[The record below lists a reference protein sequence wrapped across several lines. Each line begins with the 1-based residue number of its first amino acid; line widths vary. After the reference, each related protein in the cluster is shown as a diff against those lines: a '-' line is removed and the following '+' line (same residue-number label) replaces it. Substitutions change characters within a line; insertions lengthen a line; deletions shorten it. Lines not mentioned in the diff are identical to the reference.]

1 MRSGHTVRQTPDTLS
16 SCHTQRVP
24 KARKPRPAPESP
36 KLPIAFD
43 PANLAGRFKTQPN
56 NTSLGTWT
64 RETILSARDA
74 QARGQ
79 FRTAARLGRA
89 MASEPS
95 IFAALVNRLAPH
107 RGLPRTICREGL
119 TGTPASI
126 LEEARANF
134 ATDTSTGLAPGVL
147 ADTFRLLAV
156 HEYCVAQIE
165 WIPRADGS
173 RLDAFVTPFE
183 LDSCEWVEHER
194 KVYAWTVE
202 EGRVE
207 VVHGDGRWV
216 VFARS
221 SEKPWANAALLP
233 LATLWPELALGRR
246 DRSQNA
252 ESHGDDKWIGYLPE
266 GVPISSPEGVA
277 MLAEMVE
284 LYQARRA
291 SLFPFGSK
299 VERNEALGQNWQ
311 IFKELLDADSK
322 DAQRILL
329 GQDASVNNSGGNY
342 IKAKELFG
350 VRSDIVESDL
360 HTVASCLSTGLLRP
374 WSLVN
379 FGRWDR
385 LQYEWKIP
393 DADEDARRGSI
404 AERRAKLWED
414 IKAAREAGAIVD
426 QAYVD
431 ALASE
436 YGVSSPRLAAP
447 AGVSQDAPTAPATIT
462 TPRKALTAA

>member
-1 MRSGHTVRQTPDTLS
+1 MPDGLSGRHALL
-16 SCHTQRVP
+16 VP

-36 KLPIAFD
+36 KLPVAFD
-43 PANLAGRFKTQPN
+43 PANLSGRFRTVPN
-56 NTSLGTWT
+56 PTALGSWT
-64 RETILSARDA
+64 REAIVAARDA
-74 QARGQ
+74 QARGS
-79 FRTAARLGRA
+79 FRTAAKLGRA
-89 MASEPS
+89 MVSEPS

-119 TGTPASI
+119 TGTPAAI
-126 LEEARANF
+126 LEEARAHF
-134 ATDTSTGLAPGVL
+134 ASDTSTGLPPGVL

-156 HEYCVAQIE
+156 HEFAVAQIE
-165 WIPRADGS
+165 WVPRADGS
-173 RLDAFVTPFE
+173 RLDAFVSPFE
-183 LDSCEWVEHER
+183 LDSLEWFESDR
-194 KVYAWTVE
+194 KLYAWTVE

-207 VVHGDGRWV
+207 VVHGDGRWI

-221 SEKPWANAALLP
+221 ADKPWTNAALLP

-266 GVPISSPEGVA
+266 GVPIDSASGAA
-277 MLAEMVE
+277 MLSEMVE

-291 SLFPFGSK
+291 SLFPYGSK
-299 VERNEALGQNWQ
+299 VERNEALGQNFQ
-311 IFKELLDADSK
+311 IFKELIEADSK

-360 HTVASCLSTGLLRP
+360 HTVGACLSTGLLRP

-414 IKAAREAGAIVD
+414 LEAARAAGAVVD
-426 QAYVD
+426 QPYVD
-431 ALASE
+431 ALAAE
-436 YGVSSPRLAAP
+436 YGVSAPRLAAQP
-447 AGVSQDAPTAPATIT
+447 SQDAPPAAATIA